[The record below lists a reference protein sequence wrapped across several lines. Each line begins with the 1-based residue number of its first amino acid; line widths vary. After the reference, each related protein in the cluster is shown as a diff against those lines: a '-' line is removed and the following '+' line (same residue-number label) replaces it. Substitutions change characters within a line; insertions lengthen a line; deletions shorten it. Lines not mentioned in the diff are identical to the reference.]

1 MLKYRFLTKFAEN
14 IALQCLL
21 FINIYKLDLNSVFNL
36 NLLLTFYVSA
46 SISFVI
52 GIIGGYYFFLKSVT
66 NAIPIGFCCLFSNS
80 LLLGLLITELAFG
93 TQVLKSNFI
102 ILAFHAPFCY
112 LLGISVMEISINDN
126 QNLLTSCKK
135 ILKSILLNAL
145 TVSIILCFLLSASN
159 LSVPYFLTDALKL
172 ISKAG
177 IAIALFA
184 LSGVLTHY
192 KEKVIQSLP
201 QSIMIAVVSLFIQ
214 PLLTIYF
221 GKNILLITEEELKS
235 AVITAVMPPG
245 VNAFIFANMYKKS
258 TEVVASSVI
267 FCTAISIF
275 SSVFWITYI
284 S

>member
-1 MLKYRFLTKFAEN
+1 MLKYRFLTKFAQN

-80 LLLGLLITELAFG
+80 
-93 TQVLKSNFI
+93 
-102 ILAFHAPFCY
+102 CY

-145 TVSIILCFLLSASN
+145 TVSIILYFLLSASN

-235 AVITAVMPPG
+235 TVITAAMPPG
-245 VNAFIFANMYKKS
+245 VNAFVFANMYKKS

>member
-1 MLKYRFLTKFAEN
+1 MLKYRFLTKFAQN

-235 AVITAVMPPG
+235 TVITAAMPPG
-245 VNAFIFANMYKKS
+245 VNAFIFFKHVQNRLK
-258 TEVVASSVI
+258 
-267 FCTAISIF
+267 
-275 SSVFWITYI
+275 
-284 S
+284 